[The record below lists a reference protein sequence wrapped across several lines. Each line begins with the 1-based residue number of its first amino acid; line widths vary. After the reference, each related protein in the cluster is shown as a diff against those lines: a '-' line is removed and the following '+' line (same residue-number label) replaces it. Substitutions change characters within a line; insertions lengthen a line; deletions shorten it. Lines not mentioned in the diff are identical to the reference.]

1 MICDYLLENGYDEFK
16 NLKNEIENTLEIIIN
31 DIYDDDTTN
40 LLIDDV
46 ENILKEYPSQINM
59 KIFNGKNMVEI
70 AKHTRYK
77 KLNSLLMKYRDKYG
91 DNSIIN
97 TYVSMSSQTSFSN
110 ISSISSSN
118 NSLKLSTNDLSPT
131 TKNGNSTILPPLSS
145 PSPLPSPLP
154 QSQSHLKLKPL

>member
-91 DNSIIN
+91 DNSII
-97 TYVSMSSQTSFSN
+97 
-110 ISSISSSN
+110 
-118 NSLKLSTNDLSPT
+118 
-131 TKNGNSTILPPLSS
+131 
-145 PSPLPSPLP
+145 
-154 QSQSHLKLKPL
+154 